1 MRRGWQATVK
11 HLKSDTGLYLEDA
24 RARGGAHIIERMH
37 SSGIDTRVFSFAAR
51 RSSLPFFLSPRRPW
65 WLKPIQTLSTHFH
78 NDRGLEWCGDLGM
91 CPPTPRRRGVL
102 PVTQSRLTS
111 ASEHHVSVARFHHHM
126 HLLRQPQAQLTLML
140 SISTKP
146 PSTALL
152 LVGGA
157 ASCFLLLALLLWVES
172 LVST

>member
-1 MRRGWQATVK
+1 M
-11 HLKSDTGLYLEDA
+11 
-24 RARGGAHIIERMH
+24 
-37 SSGIDTRVFSFAAR
+37 
-51 RSSLPFFLSPRRPW
+51 
-65 WLKPIQTLSTHFH
+65 
-78 NDRGLEWCGDLGM
+78 
-91 CPPTPRRRGVL
+91 
-102 PVTQSRLTS
+102 TQSRLTS